1 MYRGTTPTF
10 TFNLPIAADTITAA
24 SVMFR
29 QAGGPNIER
38 ALEDCI
44 VSGNT
49 LTCSLTEAET
59 LALKSGGGEPPLE
72 IQLRVG
78 VGEARMASQIFRVSV
93 ERILKEGAL

>member
-10 TFNLPIAADTITAA
+10 IFNLPIEADTITMA

-29 QAGGPNIER
+29 QTGVRDIEKT
-38 ALEDCI
+38 LEDCA

-59 LALKSGGGEPPLE
+59 LALKSWTACPLE

-78 VGEARMASQIFRVSV
+78 VGETRIASQIFTVRVD
-93 ERILKEGAL
+93 RILKDGAL